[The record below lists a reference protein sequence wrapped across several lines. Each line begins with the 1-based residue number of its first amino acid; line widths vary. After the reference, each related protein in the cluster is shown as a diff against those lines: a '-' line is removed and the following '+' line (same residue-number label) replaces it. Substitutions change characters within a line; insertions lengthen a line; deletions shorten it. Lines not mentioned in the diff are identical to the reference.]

1 VVGGGS
7 PERRRP
13 AARAQGGGGRSSR
26 PPPAG
31 TAPGEARDCWEHAVI
46 CGAVEVAELD
56 LGHGREGNVV

>member
-1 VVGGGS
+1 MGGGS

-31 TAPGEARDCWEHAVI
+31 AASGEAQDFWECAVV
-46 CGAVEVAELD
+46 CGAVEVGVLEP
-56 LGHGREGNVV
+56 GRGEAGNVV